1 LDRNLIPHIESLI
14 FASKEPIN
22 EQQIQQALALRFDLQ
37 IDVSSIRDA
46 INQLIIK
53 YRSDEYAFEI
63 IAIAGGYRFVTKGA
77 YYDTIAAHLQL
88 LQRRKLTRAALE
100 TLAIIAY
107 RQPVTKPYIE
117 KLRGVKCDYIL
128 QKLLEK
134 ELIQIAGRADEP
146 GRPLLYTTTH
156 KFLDHFGIRDIRELP
171 KLSEIQSASQQ
182 IGHPDEIMSL
192 QAEEDT
198 APTTTPA
205 TNHPAE
211 K

>member
-1 LDRNLIPHIESLI
+1 MDKSLLPHIESLI
-14 FASKEPIN
+14 FAAKDPISA
-22 EQQIQQALALRFDLQ
+22 EQIQQAIALRFKLQ
-37 IDVSSIRDA
+37 LDA
-46 INQLIIK
+46 STIHDALTQLIEK

-63 IAIAGGYRFVTKGA
+63 IDVAGGYRFVTKGA

-88 LQRRKLTRAALE
+88 LQRRKLSRAALE

-134 ELIQIAGRADEP
+134 ELVQIAGRSDEP
-146 GRPLLYTTTH
+146 GRPLLYTTTD

-171 KLSEIQSASQQ
+171 KLSEMQSATQQ

-192 QAEEDT
+192 PPEEDSVPSP
-198 APTTTPA
+198 APAP
-205 TNHPAE
+205 NHTAE